1 MFSRENLPT
10 RRPDNNA
17 GMAVRNSEYAM
28 ELSRTVHELNGL
40 ITRLFQSE
48 SSTTAHPP
56 ASQKA
61 LQALSR
67 RIVKQTGEKATEC
80 PVCLDDTKVGDMV
93 VALLCKH
100 LSYYDCI
107 YPWLKE
113 CCTCPVCRTP
123 LEDREDEGYK
133 SALAQD
139 SPAIGNMP

>member
-1 MFSRENLPT
+1 
-10 RRPDNNA
+10 
-17 GMAVRNSEYAM
+17 M

-100 LSYYDCI
+100 LFHYDCI

-123 LEDREDEGYK
+123 LEDGEDEGYK
-133 SALAQD
+133 SAPVKD